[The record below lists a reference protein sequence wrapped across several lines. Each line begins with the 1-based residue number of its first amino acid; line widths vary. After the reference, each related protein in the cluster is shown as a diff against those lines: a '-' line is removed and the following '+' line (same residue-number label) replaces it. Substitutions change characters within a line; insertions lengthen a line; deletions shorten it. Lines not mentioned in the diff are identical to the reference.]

1 MIIVR
6 YADDI
11 VVGFQHE
18 TDARRFLDMMR
29 DRLEE
34 FALTLHPEKTR
45 LIEFGRYAASN
56 RKRRGLGKPETFT
69 FLGFT
74 FICGTSRRGYF
85 RIHRKSRRDR
95 MTAKLK
101 EIKEEVW
108 RRLHQSILEQG
119 HWLKQ
124 VVTGYFAY
132 HAVPTNIEALRAFR
146 FHVVSLW
153 GPAPQSKGRNDVEA
167 DPENSRRVSPQA
179 QDPSSLAKPALRRQT
194 PEVGAECPNGA
205 RSDLCGGMPAMA
217 FPTAMRLRRLRRL
230 LTELFQEAR

>member
-1 MIIVR
+1 MAHAR
-6 YADDI
+6 FGEGRLEKCRQRQLASRLLYI

-56 RKRRGLGKPETFT
+56 RKRRGKPETFT

-108 RRLHQSILEQG
+108 RRLHQSIPEQG

-153 GPAPQSKGRNDVEA
+153 GR
-167 DPENSRRVSPQA
+167 
-179 QDPSSLAKPALRRQT
+179 ALRRRSQKDGT
-194 PEVGAECPNGA
+194 TWKRILKIADEFLPKPRILHPWPNQRFA
-205 RSDLCGGMPAMA
+205 VKHPR
-217 FPTAMRLRRLRRL
+217 
-230 LTELFQEAR
+230 